1 MSFPPS
7 VLERA
12 ADRKL
17 GEPVRAFDG
26 RIGLRRALAWA
37 GPAVLVGP
45 VLVLVAVVL
54 LAGGRPD
61 LGAASAVLA
70 VGHAGAVV
78 AFARSRGIEPARVRD
93 ELRARNRAVYLFG
106 GGFVVDEGGAYEW
119 DDLVSVVVSGVRHA
133 TQGRTRYRFLVVA
146 ADGTEIVFDRGLPD
160 VRDLGETVLME
171 VAGRALPRLLER
183 VRDGESVRMGPFT
196 VGADGVEKEGES
208 LPWPA
213 LGEAGVDNGVV
224 YVRTRDDLRSLT
236 AIAAQ
241 VPNAVAFVELCRALA
256 AEEEVGAVAE
266 GAVAEGAGSEES
278 EDEDAVR
285 RP

>member
-26 RIGLRRALAWA
+26 RAGLRRVLMWA

-54 LAGGRPD
+54 LAGGHPD

-70 VGHAGAVV
+70 AGHAGAVA
-78 AFARSRGIEPARVRD
+78 AFARSRGIEAGRVPE
-93 ELRARNRAVYLFG
+93 ELRARNRAVYLFS
-106 GGFVVDEGGAYEW
+106 GGFVVDTGGAYEW
-119 DDLVSVVVSGVRHA
+119 DDLVSVVVSGVRQA
-133 TQGRTRYRFLVVA
+133 TQGRTRYRFVVVA
-146 ADGTEIVFDRGLPD
+146 ADGSEVVFDRGLPD
-160 VRDLGETVLME
+160 VRDLGETVLAE
-171 VAGRALPRLLER
+171 VAGRALPRLLDR

-196 VGADGVEKEGES
+196 VGADGVEKEGEC

-224 YVRTRDDLRSLT
+224 YVRTRDDLRSLS

-241 VPNAVAFVELCRALA
+241 VPNAVAFVGLCRALA

-266 GAVAEGAGSEES
+266 AAAEREDA
-278 EDEDAVR
+278 DEDAVR